1 MDDKAESTRLEFDL
15 RACLGGDTRAWAA
28 FVERFA
34 PVIHAAVSRTF
45 RARGAQ
51 REEAAVEDAAQDVF
65 VRLVRDGFRL
75 LRSFDPAR
83 ASLVTWLTIVARSA
97 ALDHLRKR
105 RLPALSLDETLHDQA
120 RPADQVP
127 EELELPPG
135 VLTDR
140 QKLVLRLLFEKDLS
154 VAQAASAMNVDEQ
167 TVRSTKHKA
176 LARLRQHFSQES
188 GP

>member
-1 MDDKAESTRLEFDL
+1 MDGNQESIRRDFDL
-15 RACLGGDTRAWAA
+15 QACLGGDARAWAA

-34 PVIHAAVSRTF
+34 PVILAAVSRTF
-45 RARGAQ
+45 HARGAGHD
-51 REEAAVEDAAQDVF
+51 EAAIEDATQDVF
-65 VRLVRDGFRL
+65 VRLVREGFRL
-75 LRSFDPAR
+75 LRSFNPAR

-105 RLPALSLDETLHDQA
+105 RLPAVSLDENLHDQA
-120 RPADQVP
+120 RPAEPLGD
-127 EELELPPG
+127 ELELPPG

-154 VAQAASAMNVDEQ
+154 VTQAAAALHVDEQ
-167 TVRSTKHKA
+167 TIRSTKHKA
-176 LARLRQHFSQES
+176 LTRLRQHFSQES